1 MTAPAEP
8 DVDVLDAMLSRLR
21 SLHRP
26 TNWQSGAFGT
36 LRLCRECLHQWPCG
50 TARITGHTEGTP

>member
-1 MTAPAEP
+1 MTAPTEP

-36 LRLCRECLHQWPCG
+36 LRLCHECLHRWPCRTSTILG
-50 TARITGHTEGTP
+50 DNE